1 MLGYTLGMK
10 ITVSV
15 PDELFAQAEAEAR
28 RQGITR
34 SALFQAALR
43 EYLKELDDAEITA
56 SYDRIAAKFD
66 TSLDPVLA
74 QMQLASLAKE
84 DWV

>member
-1 MLGYTLGMK
+1 MR
-10 ITVSV
+10 TVISV
-15 PDELFAQAEAEAR
+15 SDELFAKVEAEAR

>member
-1 MLGYTLGMK
+1 MK

-43 EYLKELDDAEITA
+43 EYLMGRSVATTGEA
-56 SYDRIAAKFD
+56 DRK
-66 TSLDPVLA
+66 S
-74 QMQLASLAKE
+74 
-84 DWV
+84 

>member
-1 MLGYTLGMK
+1 MRAVISL
-10 ITVSV
+10 S
-15 PDELFAQAEAEAR
+15 DELCAQAEAEAR
-28 RQGITR
+28 RQGVSR
-34 SALFQAALR
+34 SALYQAALR

-66 TSLDPVLA
+66 TRLDPVLA
-74 QMQLASLAKE
+74 QMQLTSLTKE

>member
-1 MLGYTLGMK
+1 MK
-10 ITVSV
+10 ITISV

-43 EYLKELDDAEITA
+43 EYLMGRSVATIGEA
-56 SYDRIAAKFD
+56 DRK
-66 TSLDPVLA
+66 S
-74 QMQLASLAKE
+74 
-84 DWV
+84 

>member
-1 MLGYTLGMK
+1 MK

-34 SALFQAALR
+34 SAMYQTALR
-43 EYLKELDDAEITA
+43 KYLKELDDAETA
-56 SYDRIAAKFD
+56 ESCNRIAAKFD
-66 TSLDPVLA
+66 TKMDSVLA
-74 QMQLASLAKE
+74 EMQRTSLTTE
-84 DWV
+84 DWI

>member
-1 MLGYTLGMK
+1 MFGYTLGMK

-15 PDELFAQAEAEAR
+15 PDELFGQAEAEAR

-43 EYLKELDDAEITA
+43 EYLMGRSVATTGEA
-56 SYDRIAAKFD
+56 DRK
-66 TSLDPVLA
+66 S
-74 QMQLASLAKE
+74 
-84 DWV
+84 